1 MNSVQ
6 CQDEILQMMYW
17 MRGENLGD
25 QVTVEQLNRFLR
37 IDEREL
43 EGALFQLAARGLI
56 AAAPERYCLTERGV
70 VEAGRR
76 FLDEF
81 SSVLGKEDHLSCSD
95 PNCDCQAPGFDGS
108 CRSVDVH
115 APRDP

>member
-17 MRGENLGD
+17 MRGEQLGEN
-25 QVTVEQLNRFLR
+25 VTHAQLNQFLR
-37 IDEREL
+37 IEDDAVKS
-43 EGALFQLAARGLI
+43 ALSQLVTRGLVSVS
-56 AAAPERYCLTERGV
+56 ADRYALTERGV
-70 VEAGRR
+70 MEAGRR

-95 PNCDCQAPGFDGS
+95 PNCDCQAPGFDGT
-108 CRSVDVH
+108 CRSVEIQ
-115 APRDP
+115 R

>member
-1 MNSVQ
+1 MKSVQ

-17 MRGENLGD
+17 MRGEHLGES
-25 QVTVEQLNRFLR
+25 VTLEQLNRFLR
-37 IDEREL
+37 IDDHMVQS
-43 EGALFQLAARGLI
+43 ALGQLAGRGLVSV
-56 AAAPERYCLTERGV
+56 ATDRFALTERGA

-95 PNCDCQAPGFDGS
+95 PNCDCQSPEFEGT
-108 CRSVDVH
+108 CRSVEI
-115 APRDP
+115 RN

>member
-17 MRGENLGD
+17 MRGEHLGEN
-25 QVTVEQLNRFLR
+25 VTHDQLNRFLR
-37 IDEREL
+37 IDDEAVKS
-43 EGALFQLAARGLI
+43 ALGQLVARGLVSVSSD
-56 AAAPERYCLTERGV
+56 RYALTERGI

-81 SSVLGKEDHLSCSD
+81 SNVLGKEDHLSCSD
-95 PNCDCQAPGFDGS
+95 PNCDCQTPGFDGI

-115 APRDP
+115 Q

>member
-1 MNSVQ
+1 MNSLQ

-17 MRGENLGD
+17 MRGERLGD
-25 QVTVEQLNRFLR
+25 QVTAEQLNRFLR
-37 IDEREL
+37 IDEDEL
-43 EGALFQLAARGLI
+43 TAALQLLIGRGLI
-56 AAAPERYCLTERGV
+56 SGASQQYALTEQGV
-70 VEAGRR
+70 IEAGRR

-108 CRSVDVH
+108 CRSVEVLH
-115 APRDP
+115 

>member
-17 MRGENLGD
+17 MRGERLGD
-25 QVTVEQLNRFLR
+25 QVTTEQLNRFLR
-37 IDEREL
+37 IDDNAL
-43 EGALFQLAARGLI
+43 ESALEQLIGRGLVTL
-56 AAAPERYCLTERGV
+56 ASGSYALTEQGI

-95 PNCDCQAPGFDGS
+95 PNCDCQAPGFDGA
-108 CRSVDVH
+108 CRSSNVQL
-115 APRDP
+115 

>member
-17 MRGENLGD
+17 MRGERLGD
-25 QVTVEQLNRFLR
+25 HVTAEQLNRFLR
-37 IDEREL
+37 NDEAAL
-43 EGALFQLAARGLI
+43 ESAMEQLIARGLVTL
-56 AAAPERYCLTERGV
+56 ASDRYALTEQGV

-95 PNCDCQAPGFDGS
+95 PNCDCQAPGFDGQ
-108 CRSVDVH
+108 CRSIDVQL
-115 APRDP
+115 

>member
-1 MNSVQ
+1 MNLVQ

-17 MRGENLGD
+17 MRGERLGD
-25 QVTVEQLNRFLR
+25 QVTTEQLNRFLR
-37 IDEREL
+37 TDETAL
-43 EGALFQLAARGLI
+43 ESAMEQLVARGLI
-56 AAAPERYCLTERGV
+56 TLSSDRYALTEQGI

-95 PNCDCQAPGFDGS
+95 PNCDCQAPGFDGE
-108 CRSVDVH
+108 CRSVRVQH
-115 APRDP
+115 

>member
-1 MNSVQ
+1 MNGVQ

-17 MRGENLGD
+17 MRGEHLGD
-25 QVTVEQLNRFLR
+25 HVTPEQLNRFLR
-37 IDEREL
+37 IDDIAL
-43 EGALFQLAARGLI
+43 HGALAQLIDRGLI
-56 AAAPERYCLTERGV
+56 AASSERYALTELGI

-95 PNCDCQAPGFDGS
+95 PNCGCQAPGFDGA
-108 CRSVDVH
+108 CRSINVVH
-115 APRDP
+115 

>member
-1 MNSVQ
+1 MNGVQ

-17 MRGENLGD
+17 MRGEHLGEE
-25 QVTVEQLNRFLR
+25 VTHDQLNRFLR
-37 IDEREL
+37 IEDDDVKS
-43 EGALFQLAARGLI
+43 ALAQLVMRGLVSV
-56 AAAPERYCLTERGV
+56 ASDRYALTERGI

-81 SSVLGKEDHLSCSD
+81 SNVLGKEDHLSCSD
-95 PNCDCQAPGFDGS
+95 PNCDCQAPGFDGT

-115 APRDP
+115 HSS

>member
-17 MRGENLGD
+17 MRGEQLGD
-25 QVTVEQLNRFLR
+25 HVTAEQLNRFLR
-37 IDEREL
+37 IDG
-43 EGALFQLAARGLI
+43 GALESALGVLIARGLI
-56 AAAPERYCLTERGV
+56 TAVSDCYALTERGIS
-70 VEAGRR
+70 EAGRR

-81 SSVLGKEDHLSCSD
+81 SGVLGKEDHLSCSD

-108 CRSVDVH
+108 CRSTEVH
-115 APRDP
+115 RA

>member
-17 MRGENLGD
+17 MRGEHLGEN
-25 QVTVEQLNRFLR
+25 VTREQLNRFLR
-37 IDEREL
+37 IDDEDVQSALGQLIAREL
-43 EGALFQLAARGLI
+43 VVLAAD
-56 AAAPERYCLTERGV
+56 RYKLTERGI

-81 SSVLGKEDHLSCSD
+81 SGVLGKEDHLSCSD
-95 PNCDCQAPGFDGS
+95 PHCDCQTPGFDGT
-108 CRSVDVH
+108 CRSLDMHH
-115 APRDP
+115 AS

>member
-17 MRGENLGD
+17 MRGERLGEV
-25 QVTVEQLNRFLR
+25 VTPEQLNRFLR
-37 IDEREL
+37 IEENAVD
-43 EGALFQLAARGLI
+43 GALRQLVARGLV
-56 AAAPERYCLTERGV
+56 ARMDGRYALTDRGV

-76 FLDEF
+76 FADEF

-95 PNCDCQAPGFDGS
+95 PNCDCQAPGFDGA
-108 CRSVDVH
+108 CRSTSIFRSD
-115 APRDP
+115 A